1 MPNSFQ
7 LLPSVLLSIVFAHV
21 DNDNLSLA
29 IDTVSTELRTIGH
42 VVVKDVGH
50 SNIGTCVVPGCTSA
64 VVGKQRSHNLAGR
77 RDGFDALFLRIDN
90 NIAYATLLAG
100 FTRSSHLGDAERQQV
115 GLFCKRRQ
123 RTLIETYLYRIGC
136 TVLTLL
142 DG

>member
-21 DNDNLSLA
+21 YNNDLSLA
-29 IDTVSTELRTIGH
+29 IGTISTALRTIGH
-42 VVVKDVGH
+42 IVVNDVGH
-50 SNIGTCVVPGCTSA
+50 SNIATCVVPGCTSA
-64 VVGKQRSHNLAGR
+64 VVGKQRSHYLAGG
-77 RDGFDALFLRIDN
+77 RDGFDALLLRIDN